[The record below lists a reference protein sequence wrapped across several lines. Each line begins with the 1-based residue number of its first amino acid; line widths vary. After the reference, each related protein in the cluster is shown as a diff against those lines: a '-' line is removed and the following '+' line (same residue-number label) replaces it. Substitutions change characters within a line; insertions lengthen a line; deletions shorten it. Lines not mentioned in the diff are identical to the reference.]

1 MEEETIVG
9 LMDEV
14 TGEEPSSPAPEDHDH
29 IPSAALDAK
38 GRLEQLESLKA
49 AGLITEEEYREK
61 RSAIVR
67 NL

>member
-29 IPSAALDAK
+29 IPTPPLDAK
-38 GRLEQLESLKA
+38 ERLEQLESLKT
-49 AGLITEEEYREK
+49 AGLITQAEYEEK
-61 RSAIVR
+61 RRDILSR
-67 NL
+67 L